1 MSNTVAGATT
11 PVVLVWGAAP
21 SDSRTMFSAN
31 GCRGPRAG
39 PLRKA
44 LLSKLVSDFRRR
56 KVAAEAHFS
65 ETWFHGNHR
74 PENAGL
80 YEPEQLEL
88 ATLVILLFPG
98 NRPLAVNTWETA
110 LACEADDLGEPRH
123 RGKPIFVVPASI
135 HGYLR
140 SVFSAGVD
148 DPIRYRPGAVAEPSL
163 GPQTSFAA
171 RWVYLFMMSLLQNVR
186 AYDVRKF
193 DSFPLV
199 PYDDTCSWTLKSK
212 EFQRL
217 MITVLQR
224 VAQHIS

>member
-1 MSNTVAGATT
+1 
-11 PVVLVWGAAP
+11 
-21 SDSRTMFSAN
+21 MF
-31 GCRGPRAG
+31 GGIGLRGPRAG

-44 LLSKLVSDFRRR
+44 LLRALDSDFRNRNIQ
-56 KVAAEAHFS
+56 AEAHFS
-65 ETWFHGNHR
+65 ENWFHGNHR

-98 NRPLAVNTWETA
+98 NRPLGVNTWETA
-110 LACEADDLGEPRH
+110 LACETDITGEPRH
-123 RGKPIFVVPASI
+123 HGKPIFVVPASI

-148 DPIRYRPGAVAEPSL
+148 DPIRYRPGPIAEPSL
-163 GPQTSFAA
+163 GPQNSFAA
-171 RWVYLFMMSLLQNVR
+171 RWVYLFMMRLLRNVQ

-199 PYDDTCSWTLKSK
+199 PYDDSHSWTLKST
-212 EFQRL
+212 EFRRL

-224 VAQHIS
+224 VAQRIS